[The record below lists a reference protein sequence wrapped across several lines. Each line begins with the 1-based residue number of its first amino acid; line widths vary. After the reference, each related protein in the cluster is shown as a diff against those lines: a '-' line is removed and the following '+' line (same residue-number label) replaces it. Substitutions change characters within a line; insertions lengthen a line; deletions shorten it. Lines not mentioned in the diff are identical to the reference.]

1 MVAREFIPVHA
12 IRPAAPA
19 AILTRMHIT
28 FESPNQPEVIAL
40 IADLDAYHLT
50 LYPPES
56 VYALDLNALMQPEVK
71 FAVARDVD
79 GVIVGCGA
87 VVLSP
92 EYGEIKRMYVQPA
105 ARGQGLARRLM
116 DTLEQAARDAGCPLM
131 VLETGPS
138 QPEAIALY
146 QRHGFEHCGPYGGY
160 PDDPHSVFMRKELR

>member
-1 MVAREFIPVHA
+1 
-12 IRPAAPA
+12 
-19 AILTRMHIT
+19 MHIT
-28 FESPNQPEVIAL
+28 FESPNQPDVIAL
-40 IADLDAYHLT
+40 IADLDAYQLT

-71 FAVARDVD
+71 FAVARSLDD
-79 GVIVGCGA
+79 VIVGCAA

-138 QPEAIALY
+138 QPEALALY
-146 QRHGFEHCGPYGGY
+146 AAHGFAQCGPYGGY
-160 PDDPHSVFMRKELR
+160 PDDPYSVFMHKPLV